1 MKYPF
6 TQKEY
11 AGRLIREF
19 SKDVNS
25 SELVWHRDRYD
36 REVKVVAGRG
46 WQLQLENKLPQTLKP
61 GVTYRIPARTYHRV
75 IKGTTKLVVEIK
87 ENKLRITRRQLRK
100 MVSEKIAHPRHG
112 LGKNIA
118 DADFPIVVRYSDRS
132 EIAYDQD
139 ELDNILDMI
148 TGGPG
153 SSTNIPYSLDSLEDM
168 EPKDRPVGA
177 DIERFTEGKMKITR
191 RQLRRIIK
199 ESLLREAMDPVQQI
213 LQWAEEGNRVTV
225 GGKNIWPGLGNRSG
239 LHSYGDELISKK
251 WAKSGD
257 RFAKKVESLPP
268 GTEVELKRFK
278 NINRDRGRWV
288 TAGTVTTVASSTGS
302 GEQPS
307 RPVLK
312 MIYELLGFLKART
325 IGASNIS
332 NISVYTK
339 DDAPFRGKVWQVT
352 IGGETYLFPD
362 DKSSQEL
369 AEDTYGDGIWEIISP
384 F

>member
-1 MKYPF
+1 MRHPF
-6 TQKEY
+6 TQIRTN
-11 AGRLIREF
+11 GRLIREF

-36 REVKVVAGRG
+36 REVKVVVGKG

-61 GVTYRIPARTYHRV
+61 GLTYHIPARTYHRV

-87 ENKLRITRRQLRK
+87 ENKLRITK
-100 MVSEKIAHPRHG
+100 G
-112 LGKNIA
+112 
-118 DADFPIVVRYSDRS
+118 
-132 EIAYDQD
+132 
-139 ELDNILDMI
+139 ELK
-148 TGGPG
+148 
-153 SSTNIPYSLDSLEDM
+153 SL
-168 EPKDRPVGA
+168 
-177 DIERFTEGKMKITR
+177 
-191 RQLRRIIK
+191 IK
-199 ESLLREAMDPVQQI
+199 EALGNDPVQQI
-213 LQWAEEGNRVTV
+213 LQWAEEGGRVTV
-225 GGKNIWPGLGNRSG
+225 AGKNIWPGLGNTSG

-288 TAGTVTTVASSTGS
+288 TAGTVTTVASSSGS

-312 MIYELLGFLKART
+312 MIYELLGFLHQRR

-352 IGGETYLFPD
+352 MQGETYLFPD